1 MSPVIHAAACQEALA
16 RLPKLDR
23 DELRQQWRALYQAE
37 ASPHLSR
44 ELLVRA
50 VAYGMQELAL
60 GGLRAAPQRQLRQFA
75 QQLKANAPGGREEIQ
90 IPLPII
96 QYMSFEHVEQ

>member
-23 DELRQQWRALYQAE
+23 DELRQQWRALYKAE

-50 VAYGMQELAL
+50 VAYGMQELTL
-60 GGLRAAPQRQLRQFA
+60 GGLRLRRNVNSATLPSSSKQMQRCGYV
-75 QQLKANAPGGREEIQ
+75 PV
-90 IPLPII
+90 P
-96 QYMSFEHVEQ
+96 S